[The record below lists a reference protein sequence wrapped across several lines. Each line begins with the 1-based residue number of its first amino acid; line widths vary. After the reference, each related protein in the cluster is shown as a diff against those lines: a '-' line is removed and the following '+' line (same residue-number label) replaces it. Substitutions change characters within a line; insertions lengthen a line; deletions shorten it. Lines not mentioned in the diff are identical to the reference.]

1 MRILIADDHSLVR
14 DAIAAILESNDVSDV
29 SFAGDVAEAIDRV
42 NEPQPFDLI
51 LLDYSMPGMNG
62 LGGLSKIIALAG
74 DCPVALLTGV
84 DSPELAHKALELG
97 AAGFI
102 PKTVSARSMMSAI
115 KFMADGE
122 KYLPLEFMKTKNA
135 ESDGMLSKREME
147 VLEGICE
154 GKSNKEIALDLN
166 LQEVTIK
173 LYVKTLTGKLSARN
187 RTHAAMIA
195 RDRSLF

>member
-1 MRILIADDHSLVR
+1 MRIMIADDHSLVR
-14 DAIAAILESNDVSDV
+14 EAIASILQSNDFSDV
-29 SFAGDVAEAIDRV
+29 VFAGSLTDAVDRV
-42 NEPQPFDLI
+42 SEFESFDLI

-62 LGGLSKIIALAG
+62 LDGLSKMIALAG
-74 DCPVALLTGV
+74 DCPVAILTGV
-84 DSPELAHKALELG
+84 ESPDLAHKALELG

-102 PKTVSARSMMSAI
+102 PKTISARSMMSAI

-122 KYLPLEFMKTKNA
+122 KYLPMEFMKAKHTEA
-135 ESDGMLSKREME
+135 DGGLSKREME

-154 GKSNKEIALDLN
+154 GKSNKEIAIDLN

-173 LYVKTLTGKLSARN
+173 LYVKTLTGKLNARN